1 VRFELRWLLLSLGML
16 GIHLP
21 AHALEIERAEA
32 LYTDDKHF
40 QFEFV
45 ALLDAPANKVEAV
58 LRDYEKYPQLDGRI
72 LEAHVLERPAEY
84 AVILSTTLRA
94 CFGPFCRNV
103 RRIERVEEYP
113 LELKA
118 VTDPA
123 RSDVKFG
130 ETRTLLSVSE
140 GRTRVSYRT
149 SIIPGFWIP
158 AIAGRRWMLNELRE
172 ATIELF
178 GNVETKAKEGGEAH
192 IDGAKPAAEP
202 SGDEPTQDAEPPA
215 PGTATPSA
223 QGAEKPSEQST
234 ETPSAQS
241 AETQDR

>member
-1 VRFELRWLLLSLGML
+1 MMRKTAGLSALFTLLAFAA
-16 GIHLP
+16 P
-21 AHALEIERAEA
+21 ACALEIERAEA
-32 LYTDDKHF
+32 QYTADKHF

-45 ALLDAPANKVEAV
+45 ALLDAPADRVEAV
-58 LRDYEKYPQLDGRI
+58 LRDYEKYPQLDARI
-72 LEAHVLERPAEY
+72 LDARVTERPAEY
-84 AVILSTTLRA
+84 AVILATTLRA

-103 RRIERVEEYP
+103 KRVERVEESP

-130 ETRTLLSVSE
+130 ETRTMLSTSE

-178 GNVETKAKEGGEAH
+178 GNVEIKARESIANAPTPH
-192 IDGAKPAAEP
+192 DDKP
-202 SGDEPTQDAEPPA
+202 GDA
-215 PGTATPSA
+215 A
-223 QGAEKPSEQST
+223 QGSEIVRDPQ
-234 ETPSAQS
+234 
-241 AETQDR
+241 

>member
-1 VRFELRWLLLSLGML
+1 MNGERMMRKTAGLSALFTLLAFAA
-16 GIHLP
+16 P

-32 LYTDDKHF
+32 LYTADKHY

-45 ALLDAPANKVEAV
+45 ALLDAPTDKVEAV
-58 LRDYEKYPQLDGRI
+58 LRDYEKYPQLDARI
-72 LEAHVLERPAEY
+72 LDARVTERPAEY
-84 AVILSTTLRA
+84 AVILATTLRA

-103 RRIERVEEYP
+103 KRVERVEESP

-130 ETRTLLSVSE
+130 ETRTMLSISE

-178 GNVETKAKEGGEAH
+178 GNVEIKARESAATQMPHDDKASEA
-192 IDGAKPAAEP
+192 
-202 SGDEPTQDAEPPA
+202 
-215 PGTATPSA
+215 A
-223 QGAEKPSEQST
+223 QGSEIVRDPQ
-234 ETPSAQS
+234 
-241 AETQDR
+241 

>member
-1 VRFELRWLLLSLGML
+1 VGVFPLFLLML
-16 GIHLP
+16 CAFSSP
-21 AHALEIERAEA
+21 THALEIERAEA
-32 LYTDDKHF
+32 LYTPDKHF

-45 ALLDAPANKVEAV
+45 ALLDAPADKVEAV
-58 LRDYEKYPQLDGRI
+58 LRDYERYPQLDARI
-72 LEAHVLERPAEY
+72 LDARVMERPADY
-84 AVILSTTLRA
+84 AVILATTLRA

-103 RRIERVEEYP
+103 KRVERVEESP

-130 ETRTLLSVSE
+130 ETRTMLSISE

-149 SIIPGFWIP
+149 SIIPGFWVP

-178 GNVETKAKEGGEAH
+178 GNVEIKAKEEVA
-192 IDGAKPAAEP
+192 
-202 SGDEPTQDAEPPA
+202 
-215 PGTATPSA
+215 SA
-223 QGAEKPSEQST
+223 QKQRDDKAGNDAAQESEVRQ
-234 ETPSAQS
+234 
-241 AETQDR
+241 